1 MPPST
6 KSRAGSSMEIDSML
20 ARLDRDTEPVG
31 SHPPPP
37 PAADPPVRNPSATLP
52 PGTPLRKIERPDE
65 HPAAAHADAGARDPL
80 ALVLAEVRAVR
91 LLQEEILGLLR
102 GRSEPRRAEATPSR
116 HASEEHAGFADRPH
130 EGGLVPGFDALDE
143 VLDEPPAPPVRTRR
157 NKRVLIIDDDART
170 REEAVAA
177 LDQAQIPV
185 RTVSDGNAGLA
196 AIAAERPD
204 VIVLELDIRGSMAGK
219 DVVNMIKA
227 TMEWVDIPI
236 VLYTRAAIASQKD
249 ARTIHGADEFV
260 VKGPTGAET
269 LVATIVSTFRRA

>member
-1 MPPST
+1 
-6 KSRAGSSMEIDSML
+6 ME
-20 ARLDRDTEPVG
+20 
-31 SHPPPP
+31 
-37 PAADPPVRNPSATLP
+37 
-52 PGTPLRKIERPDE
+52 
-65 HPAAAHADAGARDPL
+65 
-80 ALVLAEVRAVR
+80 LVLAEVRAVR

-102 GRSEPRRAEATPSR
+102 GRPEARREEAHPSR
-116 HASEEHAGFADRPH
+116 HDSEEGSGYADGPE

-143 VLDEPPAPPVRTRR
+143 VLDEVLAPPVRTRR
-157 NKRVLIIDDDART
+157 NKSVLIIDDDART
-170 REEAVAA
+170 RGEAMAA

-185 RTVSDGNAGLA
+185 RTVADGNAGLA
-196 AIAAERPD
+196 AIASERPD
-204 VIVLELDIRGSMAGK
+204 VIVLELDMRGSMAGK

-249 ARTIHGADEFV
+249 ARTIHGADEYV

>member
-1 MPPST
+1 
-6 KSRAGSSMEIDSML
+6 ML
-20 ARLDRDTEPVG
+20 ARLDGGESEG

-37 PAADPPVRNPSATLP
+37 PASAPVRNPSATLP
-52 PGTPLRKIERPDE
+52 PGTPLKKIPRPEERPAAGQGE
-65 HPAAAHADAGARDPL
+65 PAPRDPL
-80 ALVLAEVRAVR
+80 GLVLAEVRAVR

-102 GRSEPRRAEATPSR
+102 GRPETSGGEAHRPLHHEARS
-116 HASEEHAGFADRPH
+116 HFSGAD
-130 EGGLVPGFDALDE
+130 EGAVEPGFDALDE
-143 VLDEPPAPPVRTRR
+143 ILDEPPAPPVRTRR

-185 RTVSDGNAGLA
+185 RTVADGNAGLA

-236 VLYTRAAIASQKD
+236 VLYTRATIANQKD
-249 ARTIHGADEFV
+249 ARTVHGADEFV